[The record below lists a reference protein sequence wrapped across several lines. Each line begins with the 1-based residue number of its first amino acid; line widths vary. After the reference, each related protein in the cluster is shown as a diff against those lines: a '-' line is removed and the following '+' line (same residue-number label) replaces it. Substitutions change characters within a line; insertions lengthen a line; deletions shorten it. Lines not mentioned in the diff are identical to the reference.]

1 MASDVHAGPM
11 LEFNSRCIVERTTG
25 SRARSRSGS
34 LLAVP
39 LRANRSCLGNAGAL
53 AVLFQNCARS
63 LSAHCARFVAER
75 AQSLSSV
82 FPRFSLAAAFAAGRS
97 LLSSSSA
104 QLTCRSCEAFDRAMG
119 SSSTVAE
126 FSFGV
131 FFGRRLLDCP
141 GRHSTR
147 SRVSLFSG
155 R

>member
-1 MASDVHAGPM
+1 M
-11 LEFNSRCIVERTTG
+11 
-25 SRARSRSGS
+25 
-34 LLAVP
+34 
-39 LRANRSCLGNAGAL
+39 
-53 AVLFQNCARS
+53 LFQNCARS
-63 LSAHCARFVAER
+63 LSALCARFVAER

-126 FSFGV
+126 FAFGV
-131 FFGRRLLDCP
+131 IPGRRLLDCP

-155 R
+155 RYERQVLDLFPHSSYHIFAHKIRIQLSNFSNSLEKYLHGFPNPNKNN